1 MIGWLSG
8 KVVQAVPDRLI
19 LDVGGVGYQ
28 VAIPLSTYYEIQK
41 SDADGPVRL
50 FIHTHVREDA
60 LALYGFWSERE
71 RELFERLIAVSG
83 IGPRLA
89 QVVLSGM
96 APDELIAA
104 LAAGDVARTG
114 AHSRGRQEDRRT
126 DGRRAPRQ
134 AAGARR
140 PAPRRARHGG
150 VATTTSSPPWSTS
163 ATSRRSPKAPSAAR
177 ARRPP
182 TPPST
187 NSCAFRCAACRA
199 SKPSQPQAIQ
209 ASARTP
215 RAAAREI
222 RRAPAEHCLPPTPR
236 PCCRG

>member
-19 LDVGGVGYQ
+19 LDVGGVGYL

-41 SDADGPVRL
+41 ADAGAAIRL

-71 RELFERLIAVSG
+71 KELFEQLIAVSG

-104 LAAGDVARTG
+104 LAAGDVARLVRIPGVGKKT
-114 AHSRGRQEDRRT
+114 AERMVVELRDKL
-126 DGRRAPRQ
+126 Q
-134 AAGARR
+134 ALAAQL
-140 PAPRRARHGG
+140 P
-150 VATTTSSPPWSTS
+150 
-163 ATSRRSPKAPSAAR
+163 AAR
-177 ARRPP
+177 A
-182 TPPST
+182 S
-187 NSCAFRCAACRA
+187 SASDDDLVAALVNLGY
-199 SKPSQPQAIQ
+199 KPSLAEG
-209 ASARTP
+209 AVG
-215 RAAAREI
+215 AARKEAPEAAFHELLRLAL
-222 RRAPAEHCLPPTPR
+222 RRLSR
-236 PCCRG
+236 V

>member
-19 LDVGGVGYQ
+19 LDVGGVGYL

-41 SDADGPVRL
+41 ADAGAAIRL

-71 RELFERLIAVSG
+71 KELFEQLIAVSG

-104 LAAGDVARTG
+104 LAAGDVARLVRIPGVGKKT
-114 AHSRGRQEDRRT
+114 AERMVVELRDKL
-126 DGRRAPRQ
+126 Q
-134 AAGARR
+134 ALAAQL
-140 PAPRRARHGG
+140 P
-150 VATTTSSPPWSTS
+150 
-163 ATSRRSPKAPSAAR
+163 AAR
-177 ARRPP
+177 A
-182 TPPST
+182 T
-187 NSCAFRCAACRA
+187 AASHDDLVA
-199 SKPSQPQAIQ
+199 ALVNLGYKPSLAEG
-209 ASARTP
+209 AVG
-215 RAAAREI
+215 AARKEAPEAAFHELLRLAL
-222 RRAPAEHCLPPTPR
+222 RRLSR
-236 PCCRG
+236 V

>member
-28 VAIPLSTYYEIQK
+28 VAIPLSTFYEIQK
-41 SDADGPVRL
+41 ADAGAPIRL

-60 LALYGFWSERE
+60 LALYGFWTERE

-104 LAAGDVARTG
+104 LAAGDVARLVRIPGVGKKT
-114 AHSRGRQEDRRT
+114 AERMVVELRDKL
-126 DGRRAPRQ
+126 Q
-134 AAGARR
+134 ALAAQL
-140 PAPRRARHGG
+140 P
-150 VATTTSSPPWSTS
+150 
-163 ATSRRSPKAPSAAR
+163 AAR
-177 ARRPP
+177 A
-182 TPPST
+182 T
-187 NSCAFRCAACRA
+187 AAA
-199 SKPSQPQAIQ
+199 GGSDNDLVAALVNLGYKPSLAEG
-209 ASARTP
+209 AVG
-215 RAAAREI
+215 AARKDAPDAAFHELLRLAL
-222 RRAPAEHCLPPTPR
+222 RRLSR
-236 PCCRG
+236 V

>member
-41 SDADGPVRL
+41 ADAGAVIRL
-50 FIHTHVREDA
+50 YIHTHVREDA

-71 RELFERLIAVSG
+71 KELFERLIAVSG

-104 LAAGDVARTG
+104 LAAGDVARLVRIPGVGKKT
-114 AHSRGRQEDRRT
+114 AERMVVELRDKL
-126 DGRRAPRQ
+126 Q
-134 AAGARR
+134 ALAAQL
-140 PAPRRARHGG
+140 P
-150 VATTTSSPPWSTS
+150 
-163 ATSRRSPKAPSAAR
+163 AAR
-177 ARRPP
+177 A
-182 TPPST
+182 S
-187 NSCAFRCAACRA
+187 SASDDDLVAALVNLGY
-199 SKPSQPQAIQ
+199 KPSLAEG
-209 ASARTP
+209 AVG
-215 RAAAREI
+215 AARKESPEAAFHELLRLAL
-222 RRAPAEHCLPPTPR
+222 RRLSR
-236 PCCRG
+236 V

>member
-28 VAIPLSTYYEIQK
+28 VAIPLSTYYELQK
-41 SDADGPVRL
+41 ADPGATIRL
-50 FIHTHVREDA
+50 YIHTHVREDA

-104 LAAGDVARTG
+104 LAAGDVARLVRIPGVGKMT
-114 AHSRGRQEDRRT
+114 AERMVVELRDKLQAWAAELPAA
-126 DGRRAPRQ
+126 RAA
-134 AAGARR
+134 AAGA
-140 PAPRRARHGG
+140 G
-150 VATTTSSPPWSTS
+150 VGSDNDLVA
-163 ATSRRSPKAPSAAR
+163 ALVNLGYKPSLAEGAVGAAR
-177 ARRPP
+177 KEAPEAAFHELLRLALRRL
-182 TPPST
+182 S
-187 NSCAFRCAACRA
+187 RV
-199 SKPSQPQAIQ
+199 
-209 ASARTP
+209 
-215 RAAAREI
+215 
-222 RRAPAEHCLPPTPR
+222 
-236 PCCRG
+236 